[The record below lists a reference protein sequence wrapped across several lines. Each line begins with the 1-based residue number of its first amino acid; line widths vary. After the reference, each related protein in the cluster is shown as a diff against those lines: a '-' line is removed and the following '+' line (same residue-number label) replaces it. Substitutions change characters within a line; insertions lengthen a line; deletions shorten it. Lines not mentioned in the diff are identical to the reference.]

1 MGDIIARKLWN
12 AKWGLWAMTLFS
24 WVLAFYLFIT
34 PAQGGQSFFMVTP
47 TNGIVGVLAQL
58 PWFLIVFGALALI
71 GSFVSRS
78 TWVLGL
84 VEPIMGAVLLVVG
97 LWELSFPYDFVVS
110 SQVWA
115 FVGLFL
121 GAYVAFVGL
130 EIDRKLAGIWPA
142 VLAIA
147 ACVVVV
153 SLLNLFRVGGESMTQ
168 ILSCLS
174 LFLSGFGFLYG
185 AVRLSGVAPSKRAV
199 RERQFKNLALDG
211 ARTEA

>member
-1 MGDIIARKLWN
+1 MVSVQYNQNLHNVVIGIVMAEVLRKLG
-12 AKWGLWAMTLFS
+12 ADKVRVKWPNDL
-24 WVLAFYLFIT
+24 YL
-34 PAQGGQSFFMVTP
+34 Q
-47 TNGIVGVLAQL
+47 
-58 PWFLIVFGALALI
+58 
-71 GSFVSRS
+71 
-78 TWVLGL
+78 
-84 VEPIMGAVLLVVG
+84 
-97 LWELSFPYDFVVS
+97 
-110 SQVWA
+110 
-115 FVGLFL
+115 
-121 GAYVAFVGL
+121 
-130 EIDRKLAGIWPA
+130 DRKLAGIWPA

-199 RERQFKNLALDG
+199 RERQFKNLALDV

>member
-1 MGDIIARKLWN
+1 M
-12 AKWGLWAMTLFS
+12 
-24 WVLAFYLFIT
+24 
-34 PAQGGQSFFMVTP
+34 
-47 TNGIVGVLAQL
+47 
-58 PWFLIVFGALALI
+58 
-71 GSFVSRS
+71 
-78 TWVLGL
+78 
-84 VEPIMGAVLLVVG
+84 
-97 LWELSFPYDFVVS
+97 
-110 SQVWA
+110 WA

-121 GAYVAFVGL
+121 GAYVTFVGL

-142 VLAIA
+142 VLAVA

-153 SLLNLFRVGGESMTQ
+153 SLLNLFCVGGESMTQ